1 MKKRILF
8 ILLIIVLIL
17 LIILLVKG
25 CNRTSKLVCTN
36 YQEIGNAKLDTK
48 TIIEFK
54 NNYRVKTKTVFV
66 AEFDDN
72 ESASI
77 FKDNYKN
84 KKNTKDENISVKE
97 DNNTITITSTKSINK
112 KDIKKDSNKKDY
124 IKTELEKNNFLCK

>member
-8 ILLIIVLIL
+8 ILLVIVLIL

-25 CNRTSKLVCTN
+25 CNRNTKLVCTN

-48 TIIEFK
+48 TTIEFN
-54 NNYRVKTKTVFV
+54 NNYRVKTTTLLT
-66 AEFDDN
+66 AQFDDN

-112 KDIKKDSNKKDY
+112 KDRKKDSNKKDN
-124 IKTELEKNNFLCK
+124 IRKELEKNNFLCK